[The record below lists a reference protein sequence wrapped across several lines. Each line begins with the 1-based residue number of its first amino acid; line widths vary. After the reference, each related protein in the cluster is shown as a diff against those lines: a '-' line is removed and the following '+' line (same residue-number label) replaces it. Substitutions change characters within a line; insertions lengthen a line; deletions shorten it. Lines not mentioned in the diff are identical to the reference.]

1 MIYVKVLKDIN
12 KIFRIKLETNNS
24 QSNNNYQKWER
35 RIPSREAVGEAHKVR
50 AVIVTFMQMAEGPTE
65 EMGGIQRCIK

>member
-1 MIYVKVLKDIN
+1 
-12 KIFRIKLETNNS
+12 
-24 QSNNNYQKWER
+24 
-35 RIPSREAVGEAHKVR
+35 VGEAHKVR